1 MNNQRGFKNALDTG
15 KQYDDGFLEN
25 TPQVNISPHAMNQI
39 LKISVSDPNR
49 LKNLSILNKHGYLP
63 LGGRRSTKK
72 MKQNKKKHKKLS
84 RRRRHYH
91 SKKNRKSMKRK

>member
-1 MNNQRGFKNALDTG
+1 MNTQIGLNNPLTTG
-15 KQYDDGFLEN
+15 QQYNDGFLKN
-25 TPQVNISPHAMNQI
+25 TPQVNISPHAKMQI
-39 LKISVSDPNR
+39 LKISGTDPNR

-72 MKQNKKKHKKLS
+72 MKQNKKKHTKLS
-84 RRRRHYH
+84 RRRKY